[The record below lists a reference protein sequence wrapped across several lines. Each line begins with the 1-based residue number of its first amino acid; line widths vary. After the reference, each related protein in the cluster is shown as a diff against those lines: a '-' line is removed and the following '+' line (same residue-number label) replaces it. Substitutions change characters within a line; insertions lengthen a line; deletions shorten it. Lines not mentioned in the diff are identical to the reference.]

1 MGFKMSGWSAFTKT
15 IAKDKKPDFLDL
27 DGDGNKKEAM
37 ENAAKNIKEQTPN
50 VASNLTKTIAKD
62 KPFNEKTGKN
72 KVDITKEPK
81 NTPEIE
87 KMLTTYENLENKQ
100 NKTQEE
106 INKMKMLK
114 EKLDTFYKDDN
125 PS

>member
-1 MGFKMSGWSAFTKT
+1 MGFKMGGWSAFTKT

-62 KPFNEKTGKN
+62 KPFDEKTGKN